1 MTPLELAIKRLRTE
15 RGLTQQAL
23 ADLVG
28 VRQATISDIENGK
41 SRLDTLDLIDALA
54 DALDVEVGDLFER
67 VD

>member
-1 MTPLELAIKRLRTE
+1 MTPLQLAIKRLRTE

-28 VRQATISDIENGK
+28 VRQATISDIENSK

-54 DALDVEVGDLFER
+54 DALDVEPGDLFER
-67 VD
+67 VK